1 MLFDDD
7 KWLSKL
13 DLELTQL
20 PPAFQKNLSAVT
32 PTLAEIYADWK
43 VPDNTVNAMNTV
55 SQKHSIPLPT
65 TMKFMNLLNTKL
77 KIYFSTHEKPDP
89 DKKKPVVFKIRSK
102 DPSKRTGKEKVF
114 KKVKIVIRGDNGEEL
129 DHLSWRAQFMQ
140 NEDLDDFRFSTL
152 LNRFRTLEDADME
165 MGRRLGKRPLLGG
178 KRKKDLSSEMQEEEA
193 RRRKRKEAAEK
204 AAKGKRRK
212 GDGEDDGEDELN
224 ENAKNKAGEDE
235 EDGENGRRRRGGK
248 ASKADKARG
257 KKSGEDGD
265 DADELDLDLDDVIRV
280 KLPPVGFV
288 VENDNLTDDAG
299 KEHPLEGRHFKTSDG
314 LVEIEEGV
322 LKLKRSNSKIPIKNR
337 VKYDGQ
343 KVSTEYGDFDPNDT
357 MMVTIEDG
365 EVMEWEIDNNGGLRK
380 RRRGDA
386 SRARGEGEAAEE
398 EEDDGDDEDGYDYG
412 IVQTIVMDS
421 RGNIIEITEK
431 EAEEGE
437 TIEDGAEDNKNLLQ
451 TMQEQLKMNAAMQEE
466 LDLEDDFF
474 EDDVDEEELERLR
487 KEEEERIA
495 REEERRRKEAEE
507 KRRREEEERLRI
519 EEEERRKRE
528 EEEERLR
535 KEIEELH
542 RQQIEEEERIRIRQ
556 RIQQD
561 FEERERQAL
570 FRQEL
575 EKGRI
580 EETDEEVYEEEERE
594 AMRRAMR
601 FWRSVLEEEEAN
613 RELLE
618 EPMIDDDLEDI
629 ELDEEEEMIDYD
641 VIFDDEP
648 EEGGESGLDG
658 EGNFTIAK
666 DDAEE
671 LDLDLDDEDED
682 EDELDENGK
691 KKGLNTD
698 LDGDPLDLMLDDL
711 DPFLDTD
718 KRARDALRKRS
729 KKAPSESALNRAAYD
744 AISDMFDGESDLAQ
758 SGEGVNNE
766 KFLVVAS
773 LIEVILLK
781 QSQMKGKRM
790 DDAMQTVDQL
800 KFLSKTAYKGI
811 EAVDKHIGGV
821 VQEFKDNM
829 RANDHPKIHRSDLTF
844 NMIFMNRAA
853 VVKVPLLADEE
864 FIVLLKEKVVKD
876 PRVYYNL
883 GNTIALLA
891 RKPENHPF
899 IAKHGIIELITQ
911 IYYSRNSDP
920 YVLTFAELICFT
932 APDTQC
938 RTIIMSQ
945 EDIVR
950 RSLSIQYKY
959 AKIDEYSMR
968 YLAGFLYVVSQSAAD
983 MKQLLD
989 GGVLHALYKTMHDY
1003 QIMHEDIMRLT
1014 TGTLHNLARDRNSLK
1029 DMIKNDM
1036 LSYCFT
1042 VAKDHKDGFPDTVKY
1057 TFSVVVNAL
1066 QFKEGREA
1074 ALREAQHI
1082 PLIIDALRLYQE
1094 TELELTQSACIL
1106 LNFYAKAKKENLGLL
1121 LENGI
1126 IDVMVNVIN
1135 DNKRF
1140 PIETITQ
1147 AIAVLASLATNW
1159 KASLPDLNKTNLVPT
1174 LGGLLDKYYKKQAR
1188 VTEAILGV
1196 LAGMST
1202 DEKNAK
1208 ILGALK
1214 VHEAAL
1220 NSVLERYKET
1230 LMLVNYGCGVLMNIC
1245 AITTFSTHFFQQD
1258 GFDTMNE
1265 ILMFYT
1271 SDEFNDTE
1279 NAEHSIHICTTNEN
1293 PTENTYQSVEDYNR
1307 LIANACN
1314 TIATVAKNLNDQQIK
1329 SLQKHPINKTIV
1341 NVLKEMVDAKG
1352 QESAEQA
1359 AVAGF
1364 ALKIGHGPMSD
1375 FKGVLSKAKKEWPNS
1390 VLFKDP
1396 AKK

>member
-1 MLFDDD
+1 MLFD
-7 KWLSKL
+7 
-13 DLELTQL
+13 
-20 PPAFQKNLSAVT
+20 V
-32 PTLAEIYADWK
+32 
-43 VPDNTVNAMNTV
+43 
-55 SQKHSIPLPT
+55 
-65 TMKFMNLLNTKL
+65 
-77 KIYFSTHEKPDP
+77 YFSTHEKPDP

-102 DPSKRTGKEKVF
+102 DPTKRTGKEKVF
-114 KKVKIVIRGDNGEEL
+114 KKVKIVIRGDDGEEL
-129 DHLSWRAQFMQ
+129 DHLAWRSQFME
-140 NEDLDDFRFSTL
+140 NENLDDFRFSTL
-152 LNRFRTLEDADME
+152 LNRFRTLEDADIE

-178 KRKKDLSSEMQEEEA
+178 RKKPVNISKEAQEEEA
-193 RRRKRKEAAEK
+193 RRKRKKEAAEK
-204 AAKGKRRK
+204 AGKGKRGKR
-212 GDGEDDGEDELN
+212 GDEGDDAEDELD
-224 ENAKNKAGEDE
+224 ENAKSSAAAPLEEE
-235 EDGENGRRRRGGK
+235 EDGAGGRRRRGAK
-248 ASKADKARG
+248 ASKAEKSRG
-257 KKSGEDGD
+257 KKMGEEGD
-265 DADELDLDLDDVIRV
+265 EDADELDIDLDEVVKV
-280 KLPPVGFV
+280 KLPPVGFSI
-288 VENDNLTDDAG
+288 EGDILTDDTG
-299 KEHPLEGRHFKTSDG
+299 KEHSIEGKHFLTSDG
-314 LVEIEEGV
+314 LIEIVEGII
-322 LKLKRSNSKIPIKNR
+322 KMKRSNSKIPIKTR

-343 KVSTEYGDFDPNDT
+343 KISSEFGDFDPTDT
-357 MMVTIEDG
+357 MMVTVEND

-386 SRARGEGEAAEE
+386 NYARGEGEAADE

-421 RGNIIEITEK
+421 RGNIIEVTEK

-437 TIEDGAEDNKNLLQ
+437 TIEDGAEENKNLLQ
-451 TMQEQLKMNAAMQEE
+451 TMQEQLKMNAAMLEE
-466 LDLEDDFF
+466 LELDDDFF

-507 KRRREEEERLRI
+507 KRRKEEEERIRI
-519 EEEERRKRE
+519 ENEERRKRE

-542 RQQIEEEERIRIRQ
+542 RQQIQEEERIRIRQ
-556 RIQQD
+556 RIQED

-580 EETDEEVYEEEERE
+580 EETEEVILEQEEKE

-601 FWRSVLEEEEAN
+601 FWQTVLAEEQAN
-613 RELLE
+613 QELLE
-618 EPMIDDDLEDI
+618 EPIIDDDVEDI

-641 VIFDDEP
+641 VIFDEEP

-658 EGNFTIAK
+658 DGNFNIAK

-671 LDLDLDDEDED
+671 LDIDLDDEEEE

-691 KKGLNTD
+691 KKELKTD
-698 LDGDPLDLMLDDL
+698 IDGDPLDLMLDDL

-718 KRARDALRKRS
+718 KRARETLRKRA
-729 KKAPSESALNRAAYD
+729 KKAPSESALNRAACD
-744 AISDMFDGESDLAQ
+744 AISEMFDGEPDLALTKENV
-758 SGEGVNNE
+758 SEE

-790 DDAMQTVDQL
+790 DDAMQTADQL

-811 EAVDKHIGGV
+811 EAVDKHIAGV
-821 VQEFKDNM
+821 VQEFKD
-829 RANDHPKIHRSDLTF
+829 AIKASDHSRIHKSDLTF
-844 NMIFMNRAA
+844 NLIFMNRAA

-864 FIVLLKEKVVKD
+864 FIVLLKEKVVEN

-883 GNTIALLA
+883 ANTIALLA

-899 IAKHGIIELITQ
+899 IAKHGIIELITH
-911 IYYSRNSDP
+911 IYYTRSSDP
-920 YVLTFAELICFT
+920 YVLTFSELICFT

-938 RTIIMSQ
+938 RAIIMAQ

-950 RSLSIQYKY
+950 RALSIQYKY

-989 GGVLHALYKTMHDY
+989 GGVLHALYKTMRDY

-1036 LSYCFT
+1036 LSYCFI
-1042 VAKDHKDGFPDTVKY
+1042 VAKDHKDGFPDTVRY

-1074 ALREAQHI
+1074 TLREAQHI
-1082 PLIIDALRLYQE
+1082 PLIIESLRLYQD
-1094 TELELTQSACIL
+1094 TELELTQSACII
-1106 LNFYAKAKKENLGLL
+1106 LNFFAKAKKENLGIL
-1121 LENGI
+1121 LENGVI
-1126 IDVMVNVIN
+1126 EAMSNVIE

-1140 PIETITQ
+1140 PIETVTQ
-1147 AIAVLASLATNW
+1147 AISVLASLANEW
-1159 KASLPDLNKTNLVPT
+1159 KASLPDLNKTKLVPT

-1208 ILGALK
+1208 MLGALK
-1214 VHEAAL
+1214 VHEATLKA
-1220 NSVLERYKET
+1220 VLDRYKET

-1245 AITTFSTHFFQQD
+1245 AIPTFSTHFFQQD
-1258 GFDTMNE
+1258 GFDAINE
-1265 ILMFYT
+1265 VLMFYT
-1271 SDEFNDTE
+1271 SDEFNDPE
-1279 NAEHSIHICTTNEN
+1279 SGEHSIHICTSNEN
-1293 PTENTYQSVEDYNR
+1293 PAENTYHSIDDYNR

-1314 TIATVAKNLNDQQIK
+1314 TIATVAKNLNEQQIK

-1341 NVLKEMVDAKG
+1341 NVLKEMVENKG

-1364 ALKIGHGPMSD
+1364 ALRIGHGPMSD
-1375 FKGVLSKAKKEWPNS
+1375 FKSALSKAKKEWPNS
-1390 VLFKDP
+1390 VQFHDP
-1396 AKK
+1396 NKK